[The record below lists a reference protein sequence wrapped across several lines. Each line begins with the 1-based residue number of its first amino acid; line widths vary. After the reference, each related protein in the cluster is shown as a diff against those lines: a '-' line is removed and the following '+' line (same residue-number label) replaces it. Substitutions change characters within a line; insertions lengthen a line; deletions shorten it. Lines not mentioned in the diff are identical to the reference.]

1 MVHSEKNRFGAWQ
14 TGTGAADFYV
24 TGTLCRR

>member
-1 MVHSEKNRFGAWQ
+1 MVQSETNRFDALQ

-24 TGTLCRR
+24 TGTLRCR